1 MQAHVHC
8 AYTSAAQKY
17 SGSDYLVL
25 VRPILCF
32 FELDLQYIH
41 LLPSLLIT
49 KMRPIENV
57 IFKNTTHT

>member
-17 SGSDYLVL
+17 SGFDYLVL

-32 FELDLQYIH
+32 FELDLQYIYLWVH
-41 LLPSLLIT
+41 TVYDLVGGGCTIIT
-49 KMRPIENV
+49 
-57 IFKNTTHT
+57 

>member
-17 SGSDYLVL
+17 SGFDYLVL

-32 FELDLQYIH
+32 FELDLQYIYYRE
-41 LLPSLLIT
+41 SLWMVYLS
-49 KMRPIENV
+49 PIYV
-57 IFKNTTHT
+57 ALMLMVVTV